1 MSTTPSAPRSA
12 TVLWAGALACALSV
26 VVTIAT
32 QGALRDGLAAAY
44 TYTADR
50 TLEAAQSAT
59 LTYLF
64 TIAGLGLI
72 FYTAY
77 ALAARRAGRSGI
89 AAWLSVGLLVL
100 ASALAISLPASIA
113 VSTALAQTR
122 GQRAHLMADPLC
134 RTSVI
139 DGLHMML
146 RGEQLPPPHRS
157 GCDYRWNGRA
167 K

>member
-64 TIAGLGLI
+64 TIAGLGLV

-77 ALAARRAGRSGI
+77 ALAGRRAGRSGI

-100 ASALAISLPASIA
+100 ASALAIYNLTQPFPLA
-113 VSTALAQTR
+113 VRL
-122 GQRAHLMADPLC
+122 
-134 RTSVI
+134 V
-139 DGLHMML
+139 GL
-146 RGEQLPPPHRS
+146 LPPAV
-157 GCDYRWNGRA
+157 GVLAVGTLRA
-167 K
+167 ERRATAATAATA